1 MKKFNTKSNEE
12 FANKSVVDR
21 LRQITTKIFELK
33 QLIVDNPNFEELDN
47 QLEKELVTLQSLDEA
62 DEYFDEVAKH

>member
-33 QLIVDNPNFEELDN
+33 QLIRDNPNFEELDN
-47 QLEKELVTLQSLDEA
+47 QLEKELVILQSLDET
-62 DEYFDEVAKH
+62 DEYFDEVVKH

>member
-1 MKKFNTKSNEE
+1 MKKFNTKPNKE

-33 QLIVDNPNFEELDN
+33 QLISDNPNFEELDN
-47 QLEKELVTLQSLDEA
+47 QLEKELETLQSLDEA
-62 DEYFDEVAKH
+62 DEYFDEVVKH

>member
-1 MKKFNTKSNEE
+1 MKNSNSEVV
-12 FANKSVVDR
+12 NK

-33 QLIVDNPNFEELDN
+33 QLIVNNPNFEELDN

-62 DEYFDEVAKH
+62 DEYFDEVAKIFG

>member
-33 QLIVDNPNFEELDN
+33 QLIRDNPNFEELDN
-47 QLEKELVTLQSLDEA
+47 QLEKELETLQSLDEA
-62 DEYFDEVAKH
+62 DEYFDEVVKR

>member
-33 QLIVDNPNFEELDN
+33 QLIRDNPNFEELDN
-47 QLEKELVTLQSLDEA
+47 QLEKELETLQSLDEA
-62 DEYFDEVAKH
+62 DEYFDEVVKH

>member
-12 FANKSVVDR
+12 FANKLVVDR

-33 QLIVDNPNFEELDN
+33 QLIRDNPNFEELDN
-47 QLEKELVTLQSLDEA
+47 QLEKELETLQSLDEA
-62 DEYFDEVAKH
+62 DEYFNEVVKH

>member
-33 QLIVDNPNFEELDN
+33 QLIRDNPNFEELDN
-47 QLEKELVTLQSLDEA
+47 QLEKELEILQSLDEA
-62 DEYFDEVAKH
+62 DEYFDEAAKH